1 MYRHRKKQLPPPP
14 PPAHGD
20 GRTRQG
26 LQNPLSEGTYSHPR
40 AAPLPP
46 LPPPPVQA
54 QAQVSDP
61 VITPSSSF
69 PLGGGALPGLPLGTD
84 YRGTSTSTQPQ
95 PQSEPRRRPLRPA
108 PWRTPT
114 SPQRPPPGRWLDRA
128 LVVSSTP
135 QWPAQRRFRAGSLP
149 PIHYEQRTSRG
160 SRPET
165 AHTRDGG
172 GVQISSREG
181 ARVVVSPV
189 LIIPSGPGS
198 GGMSP
203 AVDGRRGPSAFGIPN
218 MKRKILSKLP
228 TRKLVADNDHG
239 TAEEKGGGVSTDTS
253 RRGDDDVEGQ
263 VLGLR
268 VGKGRKN
275 SGGVGRRQSADSIYS
290 QDMEIS
296 EGRESIFAETYHLFM
311 FGEHG
316 DGEERSQGCV
326 DNSKKK
332 GEDRRW
338 KWEPPW
344 LFSPDTPGA
353 PLGSHYRRQ
362 NPIVPSVEPR
372 DKLEEWHG
380 SEREPTSPTPI
391 RAGTTNRIIRKP
403 ARLNLRPSSTQ
414 QVLRTPSPLSATLKR
429 PGPHVPHGGRLGL
442 TSAPTS
448 TKDVPAGGAGHAAPM
463 FARVLTASPEVM
475 SSVAAEED
483 ERRGM
488 VSRWSTDSS
497 DMSDSSDS
505 SDEEVV
511 DREVWAV
518 SGGPTR
524 EACEKFGQKSV
535 EEPAKGL
542 LQGILGKDYERQ
554 RPSEEPIRETLWAKD
569 RPAGQEPNAITAT
582 ESCRVLQENEG
593 REQQQDEEP
602 IPRFHNLTTQLANVQ
617 AALDHIVSQVTS
629 VETAF
634 GRVREAMIALRK
646 QATETLIDTQQ
657 FSEEVKGVQRQLT
670 EVKRQ
675 LKGKIKEV
683 VGNGENRPKQAR
695 KEEENSRH
703 KEGHDDQ
710 KGHEKEQY
718 KERETKEEQQRP
730 EEPREGPPKSRRG
743 PPSGPAPGGAEWV

>member
-135 QWPAQRRFRAGSLP
+135 QWPEQRRFRAGSLP
-149 PIHYEQRTSRG
+149 TIHYEQRTSRG

-172 GVQISSREG
+172 VQISSREG

-189 LIIPSGPGS
+189 LIVPSGL
-198 GGMSP
+198 GGMSS
-203 AVDGRRGPSAFGIPN
+203 AMNGVDGVQGRHRRGPSAFGIPN
-218 MKRKILSKLP
+218 MKRKILGKLP

-239 TAEEKGGGVSTDTS
+239 TAVEKGSMVSTATS
-253 RRGDDDVEGQ
+253 RRVDDVEGR

-275 SGGVGRRQSADSIYS
+275 SGGVGRRQSADSVYS
-290 QDMEIS
+290 QDMEGS
-296 EGRESIFAETYHLFM
+296 KEREPIFAETYHGFL

-316 DGEERSQGCV
+316 DGEKRSPGCV
-326 DNSKKK
+326 DGSGNNR
-332 GEDRRW
+332 EDRRW
-338 KWEPPW
+338 KWVPPR
-344 LFSPDTPGA
+344 LLSPTTPGA
-353 PLGSHYRRQ
+353 PLGSHYRRH
-362 NPIVPSVEPR
+362 NSIGPAIEPK

-380 SEREPTSPTPI
+380 SERERTSPMLI
-391 RAGTTNRIIRKP
+391 RTGTTTRILRKP
-403 ARLNLRPSSTQ
+403 GRLNLRPISTQ

-442 TSAPTS
+442 TPAPTS
-448 TKDVPAGGAGHAAPM
+448 TNDVPAGGAGHVAPM
-463 FARVLTASPEVM
+463 FTRELTASPEVM

-483 ERRGM
+483 DRRGM

-497 DMSDSSDS
+497 DMDS
-505 SDEEVV
+505 SDEEVMN
-511 DREVWAV
+511 REGLSV
-518 SGGPTR
+518 SGGRRLTR
-524 EACEKFGQKSV
+524 EAGQEVAQEIPSAQDNSSSSSSNNNNRRKHS
-535 EEPAKGL
+535 PAS
-542 LQGILGKDYERQ
+542 QETRNEGIEQQK
-554 RPSEEPIRETLWAKD
+554 SEEP
-569 RPAGQEPNAITAT
+569 G
-582 ESCRVLQENEG
+582 
-593 REQQQDEEP
+593 
-602 IPRFHNLTTQLANVQ
+602 IPLENLTTQLAILQ
-617 AALDHIVSQVTS
+617 ASLNRLVSQVTG

-634 GRVREAMIALRK
+634 GQVHEIMIALGK
-646 QATETLIDTQQ
+646 QATETLVDIRQ
-657 FSEEVKGVQRQLT
+657 FSEEVK
-670 EVKRQ
+670 
-675 LKGKIKEV
+675 
-683 VGNGENRPKQAR
+683 
-695 KEEENSRH
+695 
-703 KEGHDDQ
+703 
-710 KGHEKEQY
+710 
-718 KERETKEEQQRP
+718 
-730 EEPREGPPKSRRG
+730 G